1 MLGWVGAAQTMV
13 HPKTSLLDSKVLYLV
28 YSRSRK
34 LWIFF
39 FVIIIMIKRIS
50 INVIHSMM
58 IILYNHNFIN
68 LKFDMYSLNRK
79 NI

>member
-68 LKFDMYSLNRK
+68 LKFDGYSLNIK

>member
-1 MLGWVGAAQTMV
+1 MLGWVGAAQTMI

-28 YSRSRK
+28 YSRSCK

-39 FVIIIMIKRIS
+39 FIIIMIKRIS
-50 INVIHSMM
+50 INVIHSM
-58 IILYNHNFIN
+58 IIVLYNHNFIN